1 MNLVMTGFM
10 GTGKSSVG
18 RLVAEALALDF
29 VDTDDLI
36 VERAGMEIKDIF
48 AVHGEARFRELER
61 EVIEEVTST
70 GTNLV
75 LATGG
80 GAVVDPVNRERLKG
94 WGVVVCLTASFDAIL
109 SRVGG
114 GDERPLLGEEEK
126 TGVAESRARTL
137 MEERRAA
144 YEEAELTVDTT
155 ALTTAEVATAVLQY
169 ISQK

>member
-36 VERAGMEIKDIF
+36 VERADMEIKEIF

-70 GTNLV
+70 GDNLV

-80 GAVVDPVNRERLKG
+80 GAVVERANRERLKG
-94 WGVVVCLTASFDAIL
+94 WGVVVCLTASVDAIL

-126 TGVAESRARTL
+126 TGAAESRARTL
-137 MEERRAA
+137 MEERRPY

-169 ISQK
+169 ISQE